1 MNRGYEHRRS
11 WTSRWFAAIRE
22 HRFDVLLA
30 SLLLLMTT
38 APLLHVV
45 WPLGRP
51 VVAHLIMLLVFG
63 LMLLS
68 AVLAACQEK
77 KEMHVALWL
86 AVPGFLLD
94 AAGVLA
100 GHAGLS
106 VAGHLFETVFLGYTV
121 VLVLRLIFTARSV
134 TLNTI
139 WAALCVYLLL
149 GVLWANVFSLL
160 DTVQPGSFHFSF
172 VEGDQRELMRLG
184 GGNSVY
190 PLYYSFVTMTTLG
203 YGDIVPITVATRM
216 LAAVEALT
224 GQLYLAVL
232 VARLVGLHVSHS
244 AAQREELHAG
254 EDKPL

>member
-1 MNRGYEHRRS
+1 MNRAFEQRDRWTARWLAAMRS
-11 WTSRWFAAIRE
+11 

-30 SLLLLMTT
+30 SLVLMMVT

-51 VVAHLIMLLVFG
+51 IFSHLIMLLVFG
-63 LMLLS
+63 LVLLS
-68 AVLAACQEK
+68 AVLAACENK
-77 KEMHVALWL
+77 REMDVALYL

-100 GHAGLS
+100 GYSGLA
-106 VAGHLFETVFLGYTV
+106 VAGHLLETVFLGYTV
-121 VLVLRLIFTARSV
+121 LLVLRMIFAARSV
-134 TLNTI
+134 TLNII

-149 GVLWANVFSLL
+149 GVLWANIFSLL
-160 DTVQPGSFHFSF
+160 DTVQPGAFHFSF
-172 VEGDQRELMRLG
+172 IEGDSAGLMRLG

-190 PLYYSFVTMTTLG
+190 PLYFSFVTMTTLG
-203 YGDIVPITVATRM
+203 YGDIVPITSASRM

-232 VARLVGLHVSHS
+232 VARLVGLHISQS
-244 AAQREELHAG
+244 TAERESRR
-254 EDKPL
+254 DK